1 MLVVAGGTYDS
12 SDELDTV
19 ELLPSPTA
27 PAWQAAAILPYR
39 VRGARMTAVNGR
51 LLLFGGHDGDYLAGE
66 CWPLR
71 PARPDSPL
79 YRDPGV

>member
-1 MLVVAGGTYDS
+1 MLVVAGGHDG
-12 SDELDTV
+12 SDYVDTV
-19 ELLPSPTA
+19 ELLPSLTA
-27 PAWQAAAILPYR
+27 PAWQAASRLPYR
-39 VRGARMTAVNGR
+39 AWGARMTAVNGR